1 MKKSKNY
8 QKIISQLEDLYVH
21 VSDMAK
27 IDDDDSNSVWIKDKK
42 ALQEA
47 IGIIDDYEK
56 AKSYANQHQNY
67 GPKKL
72 SFIFYQMGLD
82 REMITEILE
91 DDEDEQIEKIKILW
105 RKLGNKEDKKKIESI
120 LRKGFLYKDI
130 KRAMSLLEE
139 EEDE

>member
-1 MKKSKNY
+1 
-8 QKIISQLEDLYVH
+8 
-21 VSDMAK
+21 
-27 IDDDDSNSVWIKDKK
+27 
-42 ALQEA
+42 
-47 IGIIDDYEK
+47 
-56 AKSYANQHQNY
+56 
-67 GPKKL
+67 
-72 SFIFYQMGLD
+72 MGLD